1 MKSPK
6 AKASDLCTYGF
17 GFGFP
22 IERKSSAFR
31 PLRGR
36 VHFFD
41 KRQRNETKENALCP
55 EQTREVIV
63 AGIFRE
69 GILPSRKT
77 PHIHVRRPPGLR
89 ATPVIPHPQEQK
101 SRRILRPAG
110 RTTARRQ
117 PHRPSLRHATRPPRP
132 RNRSHPPPT

>member
-55 EQTREVIV
+55 EQTRAVVV

-101 SRRILRPAG
+101 NRRTEEQKNSQAG
-110 RTTARRQ
+110 RSNNSTSATAS
-117 PHRPSLRHATRPPRP
+117 PVPSTRNSPA
-132 RNRSHPPPT
+132 SST